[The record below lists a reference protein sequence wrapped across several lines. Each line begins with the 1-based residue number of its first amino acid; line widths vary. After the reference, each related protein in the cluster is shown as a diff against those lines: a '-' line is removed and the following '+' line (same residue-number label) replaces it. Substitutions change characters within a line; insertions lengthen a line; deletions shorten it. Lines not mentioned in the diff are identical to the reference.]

1 MTTYKFPTLVS
12 IPARNWST
20 LYNVIKCVAIQKK
33 TCWKS
38 LFNLDAKAEIYSP
51 GLVATKA
58 SAWAC
63 VLMLVYTYSDR
74 RANDVKQVCV
84 EWTWLAAES
93 EFYWLANLSVADI
106 RGLSRQHNWSHAP
119 KTSFTLPVIFLM
131 NSRAC
136 YGTEILLSSTYWCW
150 WDILTESRL
159 GNRSVGVQLIQ
170 THLSFKN
177 TFDWL
182 AICVAGNEWKIG

>member
-1 MTTYKFPTLVS
+1 MCGNSKKNLLK
-12 IPARNWST
+12 IPFQSGRQGWNLLSRT
-20 LYNVIKCVAIQKK
+20 SCYQGICL
-33 TCWKS
+33 S
-38 LFNLDAKAEIYSP
+38 LRTDASLCI
-51 GLVATKA
+51 L
-58 SAWAC
+58 C
-63 VLMLVYTYSDR
+63 